1 MSDAESSRA
10 GTQFGPYRLIR
21 LLGRGGMGEVYEA
34 EDTVRERTVALKLMP
49 EACSQDAVFRKRMER
64 EARLAGKLQEPHV
77 VPIHDFGEIDGQ
89 LFLDMRMIEGTDLG
103 TVLSRFGPLAPPRA
117 VAIIRQIAAALDAAH
132 EASVMHRDIKPGN
145 ILLTSADF
153 AYLVDFGIASATTDE
168 KLTSMGSTIGTWR
181 YMAPERF
188 TSRDLSSSSDTYA
201 LACVLYE
208 CLTGSP
214 PYPGKGPSV
223 MTAHLT
229 QPVPRPSATRPNI
242 PAALDDVIAR
252 GMAKDPANRYPTAG
266 AFAQAA
272 HDALSERDRD
282 RSDNIVTRS
291 QIATLP
297 KMPGLADLSTP
308 TRREST
314 PPPRSTP
321 TPQPYPTPT
330 PQPYPTPTPQPY
342 STPTPQPYPTPTPQ
356 PYPATPQP
364 YSTPTPQPYPATPQ
378 PYPAATPQSYPT
390 PTPQPYPATAPTSG
404 PIWGSQAA
412 TSQPMS
418 GWGAAQAAGAQPV
431 WGQAPLQTPSGRAKI
446 WLLVGIAVA
455 VVVLI
460 IAGIVIVQL
469 LTSNPSPPSPA
480 ANAVKL
486 HVLDDAVSIG
496 ADQAPKTI
504 DVFNEPMCP
513 QCGVFITNNSTPM
526 QTAITDQKIQ
536 VHYHLL
542 NFLDPKSASG
552 DYSTRAVAA
561 ALCVASANDPKL
573 FTDFYAALFAS
584 DFQPKENASTDPTN
598 DDLAQRAQSVNA
610 PSSVTDCIK
619 SGQQLEAAKTKASN
633 AGNTLQGLMSQPST
647 PAVFDGTTKLD
658 TTDSN
663 WLNHLS

>member
-1 MSDAESSRA
+1 MSDAEESSRA

-49 EACSQDAVFRKRMER
+49 AAFSQDTVFRKRMER

-132 EASVMHRDIKPGN
+132 GAGVMHRDIKPGN

-229 QPVPRPSATRPNI
+229 QPVPLPSATRSGI
-242 PAALDDVIAR
+242 PGALDEVIAR
-252 GMAKDPANRYPTAG
+252 GMAKDPVDRYPTAG
-266 AFAQAA
+266 ALAEAA
-272 HDALSERDRD
+272 HAALSEPDRD
-282 RSDNIVTRS
+282 RSDDIVTRS
-291 QIATLP
+291 QIATMP
-297 KMPGLADLSTP
+297 KIPGLANPLTP

-314 PPPRSTP
+314 PPRS
-321 TPQPYPTPT
+321 
-330 PQPYPTPTPQPY
+330 TPTPQPY
-342 STPTPQPYPTPTPQ
+342 STPTPQLYHTPTPQ
-356 PYPATPQP
+356 PYPT
-364 YSTPTPQPYPATPQ
+364 STPP
-378 PYPAATPQSYPT
+378 
-390 PTPQPYPATAPTSG
+390 PYPATAPTSG
-404 PIWGSQAA
+404 PVWGSQPAP
-412 TSQPMS
+412 SQPMS

-431 WGQAPLQTPSGRAKI
+431 WGQAPLRPPPDRAKS
-446 WLLVGIAVA
+446 WLLVGVAVA
-455 VVVLI
+455 VVV
-460 IAGIVIVQL
+460 VIVAAL
-469 LTSNPSPPSPA
+469 VIWRVLASNPSPPSPP

-486 HVLDDAVSIG
+486 QVLDDGVSIG

-513 QCGVFITNNSTPM
+513 QCGVFIQNNSTRM
-526 QTAITDQKIQ
+526 QTAINDKKIQ

-542 NFLDPKSASG
+542 TFLDPKSASG
-552 DYSTRAVAA
+552 DYSTRALAA
-561 ALCVASANDPKL
+561 VLCVASANDPKL
-573 FTDFYAALFAS
+573 FTDFYTALFAS
-584 DFQPKENASTDPTN
+584 DFQPKENASTDPSN

-619 SGQQLEAAKTKASN
+619 SGQLDAAKTKAAN

-647 PAVFDGTTKLD
+647 PAVFDGNSKLD
-658 TTDSN
+658 TTDSD